1 MDFIATGLIT
11 ALIAGFLGGGHC
23 IGMCG
28 GIVSALS
35 FALPPSQRNPVK
47 IASIM
52 LSYNIGRI
60 ASYTLAGFLAG
71 LLGQALVDQLPSLT
85 FFLRWL
91 AVIMLVL
98 MAFYIGRWWQILIK
112 AESAGKF
119 LWRYLE
125 PLSRRLMPV
134 TNPIRALVIG
144 AIWGWLPCGLVYSM
158 LILSLSS
165 GSGFQGSL
173 IMLFFGLGTL
183 PTLFVV
189 GVAARQLTSLMR
201 NNLWRQASALLLL
214 GFAAWQA
221 SHLIMRM
228 MSSMPHH

>member
-1 MDFIATGLIT
+1 MEVLATGLIT

-47 IASIM
+47 IASLM
-52 LSYNIGRI
+52 LSYNLGRI
-60 ASYTLAGFLAG
+60 ASYSFAGFLAG

-91 AVIMLVL
+91 AVVMLVL
-98 MAFYIGRWWQILIK
+98 MAFYIGKWWQILIK
-112 AESAGKF
+112 AEAAGKF
-119 LWRYLE
+119 LWRFLE
-125 PLSRRLMPV
+125 PLGRRLMPV
-134 TNPIRALVIG
+134 TNPGRALIIG

-165 GSGFQGSL
+165 GSGLNGGL

-189 GVAARQLTSLMR
+189 GVAARQLTNLMR
-201 NNLWRQASALLLL
+201 KNFWRQASALLLL
-214 GFAAWQA
+214 SFAAWQA
-221 SHLIMRM
+221 SHLVMHM
-228 MSSMPHH
+228 GMHHH